1 VTSAVF
7 CSALALPSFWGGSSI
22 VSAWILT
29 LDRTLRIGLNPLQVC
44 ELPSS
49 LMIDSSSDIALPDLA
64 GGNAAAWRDAYPAL
78 YRELW
83 IVLTAR
89 LRSGFGVD
97 VEDLIVEIITEEIMP
112 GLSARTTESFA
123 KLRTFGELLALGR
136 TIAARRAVDVI
147 RRVMRRK
154 EEALPE
160 DWDHL
165 LGTTDPDLEAD
176 HEDFWRWARLLKP
189 PKPELFSDYF
199 IGGLNYREIAEA
211 RGLAVG
217 VVCCHF
223 KRGLDEL
230 RRLMRP
236 ETKMESKG
244 GRP

>member
-1 VTSAVF
+1 MT
-7 CSALALPSFWGGSSI
+7 
-22 VSAWILT
+22 
-29 LDRTLRIGLNPLQVC
+29 
-44 ELPSS
+44 
-49 LMIDSSSDIALPDLA
+49 DSSPDIPLPDLA
-64 GGNAAAWRDAYPAL
+64 GGDAAAWRDAYPAL

-83 IVLTAR
+83 IVLSAR
-89 LRSGFGVD
+89 LRPGFGVD
-97 VEDLIVEIITEEIMP
+97 VEDMIVEIITEEIMP
-112 GLSARTTESFA
+112 GLQARATESFA
-123 KLRTFGELLALGR
+123 KLRTFGDLLALGR